1 MPFNVPKRLKE
12 YPQMLGKMADML
24 LAVCTLLS
32 VDSVAS
38 GAGVVGDPSRF
49 RLREPC
55 DDVEDV
61 EDVGEGEGEGEREG
75 DAGEEDEGDEE
86 DEGAGEG

>member
-1 MPFNVPKRLKE
+1 MPFSVPKRFKE

-24 LAVCTLLS
+24 LSVCTLLS
-32 VDSVAS
+32 VDGVAS

-61 EDVGEGEGEGEREG
+61 EDVGEGEGEREG
-75 DAGEEDEGDEE
+75 DGGEEDEGDEE
-86 DEGAGEG
+86 DEVAGEG

>member
-1 MPFNVPKRLKE
+1 MSFNVPKRFKE
-12 YPQMLGKMADML
+12 YPQMLGKIADML
-24 LAVCTLLS
+24 LSVCTLLS
-32 VDSVAS
+32 VDGVAS
-38 GAGVVGDPSRF
+38 DAGVVGDPSRF

-61 EDVGEGEGEGEREG
+61 GDVGVGEGEG
-75 DAGEEDEGDEE
+75 EGDEE

>member
-12 YPQMLGKMADML
+12 YPQMLGKMAGML
-24 LAVCTLLS
+24 LEVCTLLS

-61 EDVGEGEGEGEREG
+61 GEGEREG

-86 DEGAGEG
+86 DEEDEGAGEG